1 MNYRSVI
8 ISSVFVIALFC
19 IVAVM
24 PVSDAETAD
33 SISVSYVGYDSD
45 SCTLTISGAADFE
58 TVHIGL
64 YQGNSK
70 LTEAFASV
78 KDGSYTQSIY
88 VADFG
93 SADTLKVWNG
103 SAIVCETV
111 QFVKVGTVD
120 YDRNSK
126 LLAVSGTAGDGAVHL
141 GIFGSDGKKVY
152 EFFATASGGEFFV
165 KVNLDGIA
173 YGDYLVKAW
182 NASASM
188 ISQKSFKL
196 ECPQYSVEFRNYD
209 GTVLSKEIYD
219 LGTEASKIVLPDEP
233 VKTGEYWGYIF
244 AGWDSKVADVTADAV
259 YTAVF
264 TEIPVHTIAESTY
277 DLSTDCVTV
286 SGTSGSDLVHIGIY
300 SDGKKLTEAYAA
312 VKDNSYSVVIS
323 LSGMAFDTVKVWD
336 ASVSTVASSAISG
349 ITSVSYDNMT
359 QVLTVAGVSDKEIV
373 HIGIWSGNSRVLEA
387 FAAVKDGAYRQDI
400 SLEGLASGKYSVKV
414 WDASAEQVCS
424 EEFEHRPIAYVL
436 NFADGI
442 TVKAGETVLVSGTRV
457 LCGTELTVSADT
469 KDGYTL
475 TYSVDLIDG
484 KFVMPEK
491 KISITATYTPIEYT
505 FVFMNGDEKVAETKF
520 TVETMKDQTMP
531 AVPVKDGYNVT
542 WDVSEFSLKNRTV
555 HAVFAYIVPTSEVA
569 ESEVKVDL
577 SKVSSDTFVM
587 PSEKKESVTV
597 DIAKNVS
604 VKVED
609 ASGLAGKNVTVK
621 AEVTSVDTKVSG
633 TAYELTFE
641 VEGNTYN
648 GSMLVTL
655 PYTQVNGERP
665 VVYYYHDGTEEM
677 MEIVSYDDTSVTF
690 KTSHNSVYVVS
701 SEQVPESDDMMILA
715 VIAVVVI
722 LFIIGMLYFI
732 RRTEKQAQ

>member
-8 ISSVFVIALFC
+8 IGSILVAVSFC
-19 IVAVM
+19 IIVAM

-33 SISVSYVGYDSD
+33 SISVSHVGYDSD

-64 YQGNSK
+64 YQDNSK
-70 LTEAFASV
+70 LTEVFASV
-78 KDGSYTQSIY
+78 KDGLYSQSIY

-103 SAIVCETV
+103 SVTVCETV

-126 LLAVSGTAGDGAVHL
+126 LLAVSGTAGDGVVHL

-152 EFFATASGGEFFV
+152 EFFATASGGEFSV
-165 KVNLDGIA
+165 KANLDGIA
-173 YGDYLVKAW
+173 YGDYIMKAW

-188 ISQKSFKL
+188 ISQKSFEL
-196 ECPQYSVEFRNYD
+196 ECPQYSVEFRNYN

-233 VKTGEYWGYIF
+233 VKTGEYWRYVF
-244 AGWDSKVADVTADAV
+244 AGWDSKVADVTADAA

-300 SDGKKLTEAYAA
+300 SDGKKMTEAYAA

-336 ASVSTVASSAISG
+336 ASVSTVVSSAIFG

-373 HIGIWSGNSRVLEA
+373 HIGIWSGNSRVLEV

-400 SLEGLASGKYSVKV
+400 RLEGLTSGNYSVKV

-424 EEFEHRPIAYVL
+424 EEFEHIPIAYVL

-469 KDGYTL
+469 KDGYAL
-475 TYSVDLIDG
+475 TYSVDLTDG

-491 KISITATYTPIEYT
+491 NVAITVIYVPVEYT
-505 FVFMNGDEKVAETKF
+505 FVFMNGDEKVTETKF
-520 TVETMKDQTMP
+520 TIETMKDQVMP
-531 AVPVKDGYNVT
+531 AVPVRGGYDVT
-542 WDVSEFSLKNRTV
+542 WDVSVFSLENRV
-555 HAVFAYIVPTSEVA
+555 VNAVFVYIVPASEVT

-587 PSEKKESVTV
+587 PSEEKESVTV

-604 VKVED
+604 VKVEG
-609 ASGLAGKNVTVK
+609 ASALAGKNVTAK
-621 AEVTSVDTKVSG
+621 AETVSADTKVSG
-633 TAYELTFE
+633 TAYEITFE
-641 VEGNTYN
+641 VEGKAYSGN
-648 GSMLVTL
+648 MIITL
-655 PYTQVNGERP
+655 PYTPVNGERP
-665 VVYYYHDGTEEM
+665 VVYYCHDGAEDK
-677 MEIVSYDDTSVTF
+677 MEIVSYDNSSVAF

-701 SEQVPESDDMMILA
+701 SEQVPESDDMMTLA
-715 VIAVVVI
+715 AIAVVVI